1 MPFNL
6 FRKDP
11 KAHPVVMI
19 ITGSCCI
26 PGFATFDEQARQ
38 AVAQA
43 IAETGA
49 AAQVKEISAS
59 SAMYGAVPRS
69 LIAQWFQSANSG
81 QMPLPAV
88 LVNGNIAST
97 GIPVNNEAI
106 KSAMLPNVEAQ
117 TIKEK
122 KENE

>member
-11 KAHPVVMI
+11 KAHSVVMI

-26 PGFATFDEQARQ
+26 PGFAPLDEQARQ
-38 AVAQA
+38 AVKQA
-43 IAETGA
+43 IAETGTDV
-49 AAQVKEISAS
+49 QVREIPAS

-88 LVNGNIAST
+88 LVNGNVAST
-97 GIPVNNEAI
+97 GIPANIEAI
-106 KSAMLPNVEAQ
+106 KSALLPIVEAQ
-117 TIKEK
+117 IIEEKEQK
-122 KENE
+122 

>member
-26 PGFATFDEQARQ
+26 PGFAPLDEQARQ
-38 AVAQA
+38 AVKQA
-43 IAETGA
+43 IAETGTDV
-49 AAQVKEISAS
+49 QVREIPAS

-88 LVNGNIAST
+88 LVNGNVAST
-97 GIPVNNEAI
+97 GIPANIEAI
-106 KSAMLPNVEAQ
+106 KTALLPIVEAQ
-117 TIKEK
+117 IIEEKEQK
-122 KENE
+122 

>member
-1 MPFNL
+1 MPINL
-6 FRKDP
+6 FRKNP
-11 KAHPVVMI
+11 QTHPIVMI

-26 PGFATFDEQARQ
+26 PGFAPFDEQARQ

-43 IAETGA
+43 IADSGVVV
-49 AAQVKEISAS
+49 QVKEVSAS

-106 KSAMLPNVEAQ
+106 KSALLPIVEAQ